1 MLETCVWQVTQDY
14 ARAVFPPGSRQADWF
29 SAYAYP
35 LTDNVFVTWS
45 EDPDKWVPLN
55 HSCDPNS

>member
-1 MLETCVWQVTQDY
+1 MCVAGDAGLRQGGV
-14 ARAVFPPGSRQADWF
+14 PPGSRQADWF